1 MCSKS
6 FTPLYTCEHSLYLY
20 PVNVYNSFRMNDIPE
35 KINARILIVDDD
47 KDVLLAARL
56 FLKQHVEVVHA
67 EENPEN
73 LPGLISTGN
82 YDLVLLDMNFAPD
95 ATSGKEGFHWLNK
108 ILEIDPSIV
117 VILITGYGDIE
128 LAVQG
133 IKEGATNF
141 LLKPW
146 ENKKLLATIKT
157 SMQLRQSKLE
167 LQELRSRQK
176 VLMADQNQPF
186 VTIIGSSPAMQKVLA
201 AAQKV
206 AGTDANVL
214 ILGENGTGKELVARA
229 IHRDSRRKDEVF
241 ISVDLGAISES
252 LFESELFGFKKGAF
266 TDAKEDRAGRFEAAN
281 KGTIFLDEI
290 GNLSLSLQSK
300 LLSVLQNRNVVR
312 LGTNKEIP
320 IDVRLIC
327 ATNMP
332 LYQMVREGKF
342 RQDLLYRINTVEV
355 HVPSLRERTE
365 DIPDL
370 VDHFLEI
377 YCKKYKIVQKR
388 VTEDTFSRLKKH
400 DWPGNIREL
409 QHAVERAVIMSD
421 SNILQP
427 HDFFLSSPAEAKNE
441 SIEMDN
447 LNLEEAERMLVRK
460 VVDKHGG
467 NISKAAKELGLT
479 RASLYRRIEKYGL

>member
-1 MCSKS
+1 MSK
-6 FTPLYTCEHSLYLY
+6 LDA
-20 PVNVYNSFRMNDIPE
+20 N
-35 KINARILIVDDD
+35 ILIVDDD
-47 KDVLLAARL
+47 QDILLAAKL
-56 FLKQHVEVVHA
+56 FLKQHFTIVHT
-67 EENPEN
+67 EKNPEN
-73 LPGLISTGN
+73 IPNLLAVEN
-82 YDLVLLDMNFAPD
+82 YDVILLDMNFSKD
-95 ATSGKEGFHWLNK
+95 ATSGKEGFHWLNI
-108 ILEIDPSIV
+108 ILEIDPAAV
-117 VILITGYGDIE
+117 VIFITGYGDIE

-146 ENKKLLATIKT
+146 ENKKLLATITANLKVRE
-157 SMQLRQSKLE
+157 SKKELEDLRTK
-167 LQELRSRQK
+167 QK
-176 VLMADQNQPF
+176 VLIADQDQSYSD
-186 VTIIGSSPAMQKVLA
+186 IISQSQAMEQVLS

-206 AGTDANVL
+206 AITDANVL

-229 IHRDSRRKDEVF
+229 IHKASKRKDEVF

-290 GNLSLSLQSK
+290 GNLTLSLQSK
-300 LLSVLQNRNVVR
+300 LLSVLQNRKVIR

-332 LYQMVREGKF
+332 LYQMVNENKF

-355 HVPSLRERTE
+355 KVPPLKDRLE
-365 DIPDL
+365 DLPPLI
-370 VDHFLEI
+370 DHFLKI
-377 YCKKYKIVQKR
+377 YCKKYNLPLKR
-388 VTEDTFSRLKKH
+388 VSSSTLKRLEKH
-400 DWPGNIREL
+400 NWPGNIREL
-409 QHAVERAVIMSD
+409 QHSVERAVIMSE
-421 SNILQP
+421 SQVLEPN
-427 HDFFLSSPAEAKNE
+427 DFFLSQME
-441 SIEMDN
+441 DN
-447 LNLEEAERMLVRK
+447 RSGDLSSTTMNLEETEKILIRK
-460 VVDKHGG
+460 VIDKHGG

>member
-1 MCSKS
+1 MDK
-6 FTPLYTCEHSLYLY
+6 L
-20 PVNVYNSFRMNDIPE
+20 
-35 KINARILIVDDD
+35 NAKILIVDDD
-47 KDVLLAARL
+47 QDVLLAAKL
-56 FLKQHVEVVHA
+56 FLKQHFDIVHT
-67 EENPEN
+67 ENYPEK
-73 LPGLISTGN
+73 LPGLLANEN
-82 YDLVLLDMNFAPD
+82 YDIILLDMNFSKD
-95 ATSGKEGFHWLNK
+95 ATSGKEGFHWLNV
-108 ILEIDPSIV
+108 ILEIDPAAV
-117 VILITGYGDIE
+117 VIFITGYGDIE

-146 ENKKLLATIKT
+146 ENKKLLATITANLKV
-157 SMQLRQSKLE
+157 RESKKELE
-167 LQELRSRQK
+167 DLRSKQK
-176 VLMADQNQPF
+176 VLIADQDQAYSE
-186 VTIIGSSPAMQKVLA
+186 IIGQSAAMSQVLV

-206 AGTDANVL
+206 AVTEANVL

-229 IHRDSRRKDEVF
+229 IHRASNRKNEVF

-290 GNLSLSLQSK
+290 GNLTLGLQSK
-300 LLSVLQNRNVVR
+300 LLSVLQNRKVIR

-332 LYQMVREGKF
+332 LYQMVIENKF

-355 HVPSLRERTE
+355 KVPSLKDRL
-365 DIPDL
+365 DDL
-370 VDHFLEI
+370 PPLIEHFLKI
-377 YCKKYKIVQKR
+377 YCKKYNLPLKR
-388 VTEDTFSRLKKH
+388 VSTSTLRRLEKH
-400 DWPGNIREL
+400 NWPGNIREL
-409 QHAVERAVIMSD
+409 QHSVERAVIMSEAQVLEP
-421 SNILQP
+421 N
-427 HDFFLSSPAEAKNE
+427 DFFLSQME
-441 SIEMDN
+441 SNKSEISGTS
-447 LNLEEAERMLVRK
+447 LNLEETEKILIRK

-479 RASLYRRIEKYGL
+479 RASLYRRIEKYDL

>member
-1 MCSKS
+1 
-6 FTPLYTCEHSLYLY
+6 
-20 PVNVYNSFRMNDIPE
+20 MNDNQDKIP
-35 KINARILIVDDD
+35 ARILIVDDD

-56 FLKQHVEVVHA
+56 FLKQHVDVVHT
-67 EENPEN
+67 EEYPGN
-73 LPGLISTGN
+73 LPNLINNEN
-82 YDLVLLDMNFAPD
+82 YDMVLLDMNFAPD
-95 ATSGKEGFHWLNK
+95 ATSGKEGFYWLNK
-108 ILEIDPSIV
+108 ILEVDPSIV

-157 SMQLRQSKLE
+157 SLQLRQSKVE
-167 LQELRSRQK
+167 LQDLRARQK
-176 VLMADQNQPF
+176 VLIADQNQPF
-186 VTIIGSSPAMQKVLA
+186 VTIIGNSPAMNKVMA
-201 AAQKV
+201 STQKV
-206 AGTDANVL
+206 AVTDANVL
-214 ILGENGTGKELVARA
+214 VLGENGTGKELIARE
-229 IHRDSRRKDEVF
+229 IHRASKRKDEVF

-332 LYQMVREGKF
+332 LYQMVKEGKF

-355 HVPSLRERTE
+355 HVPSLRERID
-365 DIPDL
+365 DIPL
-370 VDHFLEI
+370 LLDHFLEI
-377 YCKKYKIVQKR
+377 YCKKYKIPLKR
-388 VTEDTFSRLKKH
+388 ISEDTLARLKKH

-409 QHAVERAVIMSD
+409 QHSVERAVIMSD
-421 SNILQP
+421 SHILQP
-427 HDFFLSSPAEAKNE
+427 HDFFLSTPGDEKNDNLDL
-441 SIEMDN
+441 DN

-460 VVDKHGG
+460 VIDKHGG